1 MSPLIRGSKRV
12 TALSSEQLAAQATA
26 LGEAVEA
33 GGTQLDPAGVTQA
46 RRIIHKAGERTAIA
60 GSHTV
65 VALAGATGSGKSSL
79 FNAIAG
85 AELAAIGA
93 RRPTTSRPSA
103 AVWGEDAAGP
113 LLDWLGVEQRHGVTP
128 SEGDDSGGGAAGS
141 GAGAGGTGAGG
152 AVGTGA
158 GAGGGAAGA
167 IGSLD
172 GLVLLDLPDVDSREL
187 SHRVEAERVLA
198 LCDVFVWVTD
208 PQKYADALL
217 HDDYVRQL
225 SGYDAVMLAVLNQV
239 DRLSPAAVQQC
250 REDLGGLLKADGIR
264 NVQVITTSART
275 GDGVPELRQRLA
287 NAVAGHHA
295 ARQRLSADVSAA
307 AGALRAG
314 VADAEPRIE
323 ESADRRLV
331 DALGRAAGVPV
342 VLNAV
347 EEDYRREAVSR
358 SGWLFTRWGRSF
370 KADPLKRL
378 RLGKSSSVVGP
389 VDEAD
394 VRAVLGRSSIPAPS
408 PAARSA
414 VRLAARELADR
425 AGEGLPVRWSEAV
438 ADATTPDEHR
448 LDQALDQAVV
458 GTSLRARSPLWWRV
472 LGLLQWLL
480 GVAAVLGLVWLVVLG
495 VIGWLQL
502 PEIDTPRLGPLP
514 YPFLLLVGGLVL
526 GVLCAGLARLL
537 GRAGARRRRHVVSAR
552 LDDAIGMVATERL
565 VQPVRLVVER
575 HRTTRVQLDAARRP

>member
-26 LGEAVEA
+26 LDEAVEA
-33 GGTQLDPAGVTQA
+33 GGTQLDPTGVTQA
-46 RRIIHKAGERTAIA
+46 RRVIDKARERTAIA

-85 AELAAIGA
+85 AELATIGA

-103 AVWGEDAAGP
+103 AVWGEDSAGP

-141 GAGAGGTGAGG
+141 GAGAGGT
-152 AVGTGA
+152 
-158 GAGGGAAGA
+158 

-295 ARQRLSADVSAA
+295 ARQRLSADVTAA

-389 VDEAD
+389 VQEAD